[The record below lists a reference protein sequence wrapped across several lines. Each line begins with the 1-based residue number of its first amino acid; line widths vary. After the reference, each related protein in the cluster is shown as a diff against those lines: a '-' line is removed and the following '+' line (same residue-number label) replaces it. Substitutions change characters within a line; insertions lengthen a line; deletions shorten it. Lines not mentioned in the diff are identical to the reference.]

1 LNPKKRKHQE
11 TPAEELWKGES
22 PARGSWQEKD
32 AGWEGRHPDWSQDED
47 AGQGAWQQGAWEQK
61 QEDYRYD
68 PQKEH
73 DLQKELDHD
82 EAVCLEE
89 ENKQKE
95 DDVQKDNEEAPTNME
110 IQGGADQSG
119 GLGNVW
125 HADCQLQQDLPS
137 TEPVPEPSAAG
148 RHNPPARTG
157 AARISRARVASAVAA
172 GTTNPSKAGLKNAER
187 QLRQCQGKGKSKKTC
202 AEAKN
207 KVRDYQQRVLEWDH
221 HRQANIEGTPLS
233 TFDRQRLGAAAD
245 EYATSKF
252 SENIRN
258 FDAAE
263 RAQRE

>member
-1 LNPKKRKHQE
+1 MNPKKRKHQE

-61 QEDYRYD
+61 QEDYD

-73 DLQKELDHD
+73 DLQKELDYD

-187 QLRQCQGKGKSKKTC
+187 QLRQCQGKGKSKKIC
-202 AEAKN
+202 DEAKN
-207 KVRDYQQRVLEWDH
+207 KVRDYQERVLTWDH
-221 HRQANIEGTPLS
+221 HRQSNIEGTQFLS
-233 TFDRQRLGAAAD
+233 EFDRQRLGAAAD

-263 RAQRE
+263 RAQI